1 MGVQRYSR
9 LLPNN
14 QCEPRSC
21 IRQEWPCSVSDAV
34 HQVSARMEKEPVLL
48 HVYDV
53 TGNTAVKGINS
64 LLSTIGT
71 GAFHIGVEVYG
82 REWSYGYDERGDTGV
97 FCCQPRGCD
106 AHSYVKVL
114 EMGDTTFK
122 EYEVRAVI
130 ERLAA
135 EWQGQD
141 YDLLRCNC
149 CHFSDELCRQLGV
162 GPVPRWVTSLAGA
175 GEALDDK
182 LHRATAGAQAAAEE
196 ARTFFAHTHGNRF
209 RAAAAR
215 AASRASSMAKTA
227 RRACSRGP
235 WPRSSSRCGTSRGM
249 TYASI

>member
-1 MGVQRYSR
+1 MGFQRYSR

-14 QCEPRSC
+14 QGEPRSC
-21 IRQEWPCSVSDAV
+21 IRQNWPCSGLEPA
-34 HQVSARMEKEPVLL
+34 HQVSTTTGQAPVLL

-53 TGNTAVKGINS
+53 TGNSAVKSINS
-64 LLSTIGT
+64 ILSTIGT

-82 REWSYGYDERGDTGV
+82 REWSYGYDESGDTGV

-114 EMGDTTFK
+114 EMGETNLQ
-122 EYEVRAVI
+122 ENEVRAVI

-141 YDLLRCNC
+141 YDILRCNC

-182 LHRATAGAQAAAEE
+182 LHRATVGAQAAADE

-215 AASRASSMAKTA
+215 AASRASSMAKKA

-235 WPRSSSRCGTSRGM
+235 WPRSSSRCGTDRGM
-249 TYASI
+249 TCASL